1 MKIKLK
7 IIGLGYNNYYQANIL
22 IYDHSNSL
30 IINKKTY
37 NGVLE
42 VKVQKNEIYKIIIY
56 SKFEII
62 TKYIYTNRDIYYIYL
77 KNNLINLNNPT
88 ITFQLTDLNYDNL
101 KVERGEIILCQK

>member
-1 MKIKLK
+1 MMMSSFIFVNVENTVVS
-7 IIGLGYNNYYQANIL
+7 LGPYPLYIVAP
-22 IYDHSNSL
+22 H
-30 IINKKTY
+30 KF
-37 NGVLE
+37 
-42 VKVQKNEIYKIIIY
+42 VKSCTSFKGNCSPARVIY